1 MEISMI
7 YLTLSALKYA
17 ANICEE
23 ISHYRVCIVVS
34 DMLAVKNLVD
44 VIGMNMRDNNAEFR
58 TAKSNILIVFSNK
71 STIDIF
77 SSDISH
83 CKKANLIIVD
93 DRIDKEILRSVFIH
107 TLSPIESFSSKVED
121 SDEESKDYL
130 RGFRDGVLSVQG
142 ERK

>member
-1 MEISMI
+1 MI

-23 ISHYRVCIVVS
+23 ISHYKVCIVVP

-77 SSDISH
+77 SSDISR

-130 RGFRDGVLSVQG
+130 RGFRDGVLSVRG

>member
-1 MEISMI
+1 MDISMI

-23 ISHYRVCIVVS
+23 IPHYRVCIVVS
-34 DMLAVKNLVD
+34 HMLAVKNIVD
-44 VIGMNMRDNNAEFR
+44 VIGRNMRDNNAEFR

-71 STIDIF
+71 STIDIS

-93 DRIDKEILRSVFIH
+93 DGIDKEILRSVFIH

-121 SDEESKDYL
+121 SDKESKDYL

-142 ERK
+142 GRK

>member
-1 MEISMI
+1 MI
-7 YLTLSALKYA
+7 YLTRSALKYA

-34 DMLAVKNLVD
+34 DVSAVKNLID
-44 VIGMNMRDNNAEFR
+44 VIGMNMSDNNAEFR

-83 CKKANLIIVD
+83 GKRANLLIAD
-93 DRIDKEILRSVFIH
+93 DRIDKEVLRSIFIPYEKQIKGKRSGKENGKF
-107 TLSPIESFSSKVED
+107 LA
-121 SDEESKDYL
+121 EE
-130 RGFRDGVLSVQG
+130 RVI
-142 ERK
+142 